1 MKRRTTIILSLAIIG
16 IGIGGSILFASMKE
30 PPKRKKHT
38 EELIN
43 VTVQRVENKEV
54 QIKIPVIG
62 KLIPKEKVEL
72 YSEVSGVMKKTSRDF
87 LEGIRFKKGELMLD
101 INSDEARQSL
111 KSAKSDLMNLIS
123 GALPDLKFD
132 YPDSYKQWYD
142 YLNNF
147 NIEAQ
152 LKALP
157 APINNREKFFISGK
171 GIYKSFYN
179 IESQEVRLAKYRI
192 YAPFDGVV
200 TKSNIKPGTLVRGG
214 QMLGEFVKAGEYELE
229 VTLGLKDIPFV
240 KVGDQINMHSEV
252 ISGNWT
258 GKVSRI
264 NNAID
269 TKTQTVLAY
278 ISVNSPDLK
287 EGMYLKGNV
296 KTDKKYNAIEISRKL
311 IVDKTNVFLVEGNII
326 KKQKINL
333 IQENG
338 DMVVVKG
345 LKDNSM
351 ISLKTKN
358 MHEGLKVIVAN

>member
-1 MKRRTTIILSLAIIG
+1 MKRRTTIILSVAIIG
-16 IGIGGSILFASMKE
+16 IGIAGSMLFASMKE
-30 PPKRKKHT
+30 PPKRKEHT

-43 VTVQRVENKEV
+43 VTVLKVENKDV
-54 QIKIPVIG
+54 QIKVPVIG
-62 KLIPKEKVEL
+62 KLIPKEKVEI
-72 YSEVSGVMKKTSRDF
+72 YSEVSGVMKNTDKDF
-87 LEGIRFKKGELMLD
+87 LEGIRFRKGELMLD
-101 INSDEARQSL
+101 INSDEAKQSL

-147 NIEAQ
+147 DIESP
-152 LKALP
+152 LKDLP
-157 APINNREKFFISGK
+157 EPVNNREKFFISGK

-192 YAPFDGVV
+192 YAPFNGVV

-229 VTLGLKDIPFV
+229 VTLGLRDIPFV
-240 KVGDQINMHSEV
+240 KVGDNIELYSEV
-252 ISGNWT
+252 ISGNWS

-278 ISVNSPDLK
+278 ISVNSADLK

-296 KTDKKYNAIEISRKL
+296 KTGNTYNAIEISRKL
-311 IVDKTNVFLVEGNII
+311 IVDKTNVYLVENNVV
-326 KKQKINL
+326 KKQEINL

-338 DMVVVKG
+338 DMVVIKG
-345 LKDNSM
+345 LKDGAM
-351 ISLKTKN
+351 ISKKTKSI
-358 MHEGLKVIVAN
+358 HEGLKVIVAN